1 MRLITR
7 NARLMPFLIVVL
19 TMSLGLTACD
29 SSESGPE
36 PTPEPTPT
44 SAAEGDN
51 AEGPR
56 GMVLGDSA
64 QAPDFELIDDE
75 GNPFRLSDHHGRVI
89 AMFFGYTFCPDICPL
104 TLMHMK
110 HAKEELGDQADD
122 ALFLFVT
129 VDPERDSPEQLHR
142 YMERANHNAIGL
154 TGDPDTLA
162 QVWED
167 YSITVNVEPRDDGSY
182 LIGHSAQIWLIDP
195 DGHLAMILPP
205 TADGDD
211 LANDVRWLING
222 SSS

>member
-1 MRLITR
+1 MNLTTQ
-7 NARLMPFLIVVL
+7 NARGLPALFVIIA
-19 TMSLGLTACD
+19 LGLLVAAC
-29 SSESGPE
+29 SSSDEIE
-36 PTPEPTPT
+36 PEPTPT
-44 SAAEGDN
+44 PVATAEEGD
-51 AEGPR
+51 GPR

-104 TLMHMK
+104 TLMHMS
-110 HAKEELGDQADD
+110 HAKEVLGDQADD

-129 VDPERDSPEQLHR
+129 VDPERDTPEQLHR
-142 YMERANHNAIGL
+142 YMARADHNAIGL

-167 YSITVNVEPRDDGSY
+167 YSIAVDVEPRDDGSY
-182 LIGHSAQIWLIDP
+182 LIGHSAQVWLIDP

-205 TADGDD
+205 SADGDD